1 VALRVRLRT
10 EDDAGM
16 KQYICAA
23 VGLVLMGSLGVVTRA
38 SAREP
43 ESLPDWSGVWA
54 LPDRAFLTAMG
65 SVAHGNGPEAAAYVP
80 GYLASPRVRASQ
92 GAANAA
98 SCLPNGVPAVMG
110 VPVGFEFLLTPGLL
124 TILIEEGPTIRQAH
138 LDGRSHTADAD
149 PSYTGESIGHW
160 EGSTLVVDT
169 TAISSKAQFFFGVP
183 TSGSTHLIERI
194 HLVDHE
200 HLRVDTE
207 VTDPIAL
214 EKPWHY
220 GWTYVRSRSDFTAN
234 ICDKD
239 SDRDRNGE
247 PDLTPPPDTPP
258 PAQRP

>member
-1 VALRVRLRT
+1 MKHYRYVALGV
-10 EDDAGM
+10 
-16 KQYICAA
+16 
-23 VGLVLMGSLGVVTRA
+23 VLMGSVGVTMRA
-38 SAREP
+38 GARGS
-43 ESLPDWSGVWA
+43 ESPPDWSGVWA
-54 LPDRAFLTAMG
+54 LPDSTFLAAMG
-65 SVAHGNGPEAAAYVP
+65 RVAHGNGPEAASYVP
-80 GYLASPRVRASQ
+80 GYLASPRVHAVQ

-124 TILIEEGPTIRQAH
+124 TILIEEGPTIRQVH
-138 LDGRSHTADAD
+138 LDGRQHTRDAD
-149 PSYTGESIGHW
+149 PTYTGESIGHW

-183 TSGSTHLIERI
+183 TSGSTHLVERF
-194 HLVDHE
+194 HLLDHE

-214 EKPWHY
+214 QKPWHY
-220 GWTYVRSRSDFTAN
+220 SWTYVRSRSDFMAN

-247 PDLTPPPDTPP
+247 PDLTPPPDVP
-258 PAQRP
+258 PAR